1 MENKTWREWTDE
13 LLSRLDIVQII
24 SRYVPLTR
32 KGRTHWGCCPFH
44 HEKDPSFA
52 VKEDGQFYHCFGCKE
67 SGNAIS
73 FIQKIESVDFIDAVK
88 MLAQEAKMELPK
100 MEYSQKEQGV
110 SREKRE
116 RLYALMRDTARHYH
130 ENLTAEEGKNARDY
144 IEARQ
149 IPKNLVSRFGF
160 GVSLNGD
167 EIINYLLKKGYT
179 HAEMKEAGLI
189 DQRGDRYYDVFFGR
203 FMIPIIN
210 NFGEVVAFGG
220 RLISPETHIPI
231 KYRNSTNT
239 PIFDKSKTLY
249 AINLLKKKKQ
259 VEPIKYVIIAEGYMD
274 VLALHKAGFDT
285 AVASMGT
292 ALTFSQAKMIRNY
305 SKNVYIS
312 YDGDSA
318 GQTATLRGLDILQ
331 EAGLSVKVVSLPDG
345 LDPDDFIKAHG
356 AEAYEQLLREA
367 QTLPAFKINSLKSK
381 YDLSSPDGKS
391 AYAIEAVKVIKA
403 LENPIEQEEYLRII
417 HENTGYSY
425 EILRK
430 QADMEEKTPQK
441 PRITEFVPPEQESEP
456 KTVMSTSEKFVLA
469 SIVYG
474 KDFVDFTDDIYPYLT
489 SQAGRKIYEYAL
501 EKYKAGEKMVVSS
514 VYNLGL
520 GDDATQIVEY
530 EFKPG
535 DGKDKYRACVKN
547 VKISY
552 LEGERKRLTEEI
564 EKSKN
569 YAMLSEV
576 KKVMN
581 KIAELKSGGNDDY

>member
-1 MENKTWREWTDE
+1 MKGFDVKFMEE
-13 LLSRLDIVQII
+13 LKRKNDLVDVIG
-24 SRYVPLTR
+24 RYVRLEQR
-32 KGRTHWGCCPFH
+32 GGNFWGKCPFH

-88 MLAQEAKMELPK
+88 ILAQEAKMELPK
-100 MEYSQKEQGV
+100 MEFNKDTGI

-130 ENLTAEEGKNARDY
+130 ENLSAEGGNLARDY
-144 IEARQ
+144 IKSRQ
-149 IPKNLVSRFGF
+149 IPQNLVSRFGF

-189 DQRGDRYYDVFFGR
+189 EQKGDRYYDVFFGR

-220 RLISPETHIPI
+220 RLITPETHVPI

-259 VEPIKYVIIAEGYMD
+259 REPINYVIIAEGYMD

-292 ALTFSQAKMIRNY
+292 ALTFSQAKMIKNY

-331 EAGLSVKVVSLPDG
+331 EAGLNVKVVSLPDG
-345 LDPDDFIKAHG
+345 MDPDDFIKAKG
-356 AEAYEQLLREA
+356 ADAYKQLLKDA
-367 QTLPAFKINSLKSK
+367 QTLPAFKINSLLSR
-381 YDLSSPDGKS
+381 YDLTTPDGKS
-391 AYAIEAVKVIKA
+391 AYAIEAVKVIRA
-403 LENPIEQEEYLRII
+403 LENPVEQEEYLKII
-417 HENTGYSY
+417 HDNTGYSY
-425 EILRK
+425 EALRK
-430 QADMEEKTPQK
+430 QADIEEKDGK
-441 PRITEFVPPEQESEP
+441 PRSMPATSEP
-456 KTVMSTSEKFVLA
+456 TETEKQTAISSAELFVIA
-469 SIVYG
+469 SIAHG
-474 KDFVDFTDDIYPYLT
+474 KEFASFTDDIYPYLG
-489 SQAGRKIYEYAL
+489 SEAHKKIYEYAL
-501 EKYKAGEKMVVSS
+501 DKYKAGEKTSVSS
-514 VYNLGL
+514 LYNLVDGKV
-520 GDDATQIVEY
+520 ASAIAEY
-530 EFKPG
+530 EFKSG
-535 DGKDKYRACVKN
+535 DGIDKYKACVRN
-547 VKISY
+547 VKIDG
-552 LEGERKRLTEEI
+552 LEREKSALTEEYG
-564 EKSKN
+564 KTKD
-569 YAMLSEV
+569 AKLLFEV
-576 KKVMN
+576 QKLIR
-581 KIAELKSGGNDDY
+581 KIADLKSGGNDEY

>member
-1 MENKTWREWTDE
+1 MDNDWREWIDE
-13 LLSRLDIVQII
+13 LLSKLDIVQII

-32 KGRTHWGCCPFH
+32 KGRTFWGCCPFH

-52 VKEDGQFYHCFGCKE
+52 VNEEKQFYHCFGCKE

-100 MEYSQKEQGV
+100 REFNAGGGV

-116 RLYALMRDTARHYH
+116 RLYALMKEAARHYR
-130 ENLTAEEGKNARDY
+130 ENLSSEGGKLARDY

-149 IPKNLVSRFGF
+149 IPQNLVTRFGF

-167 EIINYLLKKGYT
+167 EIITHLLSKGYT

-189 DQRGDRYYDVFFGR
+189 EQKGDRYYDVFFGR

-259 VEPIKYVIIAEGYMD
+259 KEKINYVIIAEGYMD

-292 ALTFSQAKMIRNY
+292 ALTFAQAKMIRNY
-305 SKNVYIS
+305 SKNVFIS

-318 GQTATLRGLDILQ
+318 GQTATLRGLDILR
-331 EAGLSVKVVSLPDG
+331 EAGLNVKVVTLPDG
-345 LDPDDFIKAHG
+345 LDPDDFIKAKG
-356 AEAYEQLLREA
+356 AQAYRKLLEEA
-367 QTLPAFKINSLKSK
+367 QTLPAFKINSLRPR
-381 YDLSSPDGKS
+381 YDLTAPDGKS
-391 AYAIEAVKVIKA
+391 AFAIEAVKVIKA
-403 LENPIEQEEYLRII
+403 LDSPIEQEEYLKII
-417 HENTGYSY
+417 HECTGYSY
-425 EILRK
+425 DALRK
-430 QADMEEKTPQK
+430 QADMTPLDDKKPTVEAREEEKPVQTDETRSQ
-441 PRITEFVPPEQESEP
+441 TELFVIASIAQGKDYVDFSDD
-456 KTVMSTSEKFVLA
+456 VYSYLSLA
-469 SIVYG
+469 S
-474 KDFVDFTDDIYPYLT
+474 D
-489 SQAGRKIYEYAL
+489 RKIYEYAL
-501 EKYKAGEKMVVSS
+501 EKYKAGEKPVVSS
-514 VYNLGL
+514 LYSFLDEKTANEIAG
-520 GDDATQIVEY
+520 Y
-530 EFKPG
+530 EFVAG
-535 DGKDKYRACVKN
+535 DGEEKYKACLRKM
-547 VKISY
+547 KI
-552 LEGERKRLTEEI
+552 KRLEADKSELAKRYDETKDGKLISEI
-564 EKSKN
+564 
-569 YAMLSEV
+569 V
-576 KKVMN
+576 KLDRRL
-581 KIAELKSGGNDDY
+581 ADLKSGGNYD